1 MCNRRGAQCAPAV
14 RMKPVHRRNDRIPL
28 TIPWAHNVRPYGYN
42 GTNNL
47 QTAGGGYPVLRILY
61 KMVSVVVCDM
71 VFVRSGAPR
80 LYPGAP
86 SLALRAIHLVPRLRK
101 VAGMCSSNIA
111 EMRICGYHAVVKI
124 LCRSPFF
131 AAVSSLPLPPCP
143 QRKGR
148 SSKRKGNH
156 RCPFLFVPAPDGA
169 TLPTFSLVQCRK
181 MRYTYFI

>member
-86 SLALRAIHLVPRLRK
+86 SLALQAIHLAASYGNMRYQMEPAGAVCSHQTNELR
-101 VAGMCSSNIA
+101 VTVIPQGTLSCPSGNSPCAAPA
-111 EMRICGYHAVVKI
+111 EMK
-124 LCRSPFF
+124 
-131 AAVSSLPLPPCP
+131 PP
-143 QRKGR
+143 
-148 SSKRKGNH
+148 
-156 RCPFLFVPAPDGA
+156 V
-169 TLPTFSLVQCRK
+169 
-181 MRYTYFI
+181 